1 MAVLPELR
9 SEDGRMNV
17 IVKGMKMPDCCVEC
31 ELNDSDDDG
40 IYCTALEVFM
50 CFDELPKGRRTDCP
64 LAELIR
70 CKDCKYYEPDLF
82 ANPWGVCFH
91 WEWIVNDTGH
101 TVDENG
107 YCYRAERKE
116 E

>member
-1 MAVLPELR
+1 MGEYIIEAKDRGYYATGCYV
-9 SEDGRMNV
+9 G
-17 IVKGMKMPDCCVEC
+17 
-31 ELNDSDDDG
+31 
-40 IYCTALEVFM
+40 
-50 CFDELPKGRRTDCP
+50 
-64 LAELIR
+64 ELIR